1 MPMKNFLLLFTSACI
16 IMPLLLVSCAT
27 NKPTPP
33 PRHAV
38 AVKKNNSPKFI
49 DSVYIKA
56 HNARGT
62 AYAGELHKKPSGVTT
77 INTIKPVSQ
86 QKAATQT
93 TTAEPNFITY
103 INTDKPT
110 ITYNPTK
117 VTSPPVSKKQNAV
130 AVTDVVKDTAKE
142 NEHAAEWNDA
152 LMDETDPLV
161 SKYAAMIAMDPKKI
175 TNYPLYH
182 FVDEWYGTAYK
193 WGGNDLDGIDC
204 SGFSQK
210 LYEDIYGLDLQR
222 TVRQQRKSCDRIKD
236 EEEALQGDLVFFRI
250 RRFRVSH
257 VGVYLANGYF
267 VHASSSHGVVIS
279 NMNDKYWHR
288 RFAGYGR
295 IEKDNAVSESDY
307 TP

>member
-1 MPMKNFLLLFTSACI
+1 MPMRNFLPLFTSACI

-27 NKPTPP
+27 NKHTPP
-33 PRHAV
+33 PHHAV
-38 AVKKNNSPKFI
+38 TAKKSNSPKFI
-49 DSVYIKA
+49 DSVYINA
-56 HNARGT
+56 HNSRGT
-62 AYAGELHKKPSGVTT
+62 ANINELHKKPAGVAS
-77 INTIKPVSQ
+77 INTMKTTNPV
-86 QKAATQT
+86 KAVTPATT
-93 TTAEPNFITY
+93 PEPHFITY
-103 INTDKPT
+103 INQDTQKAA
-110 ITYNPTK
+110 
-117 VTSPPVSKKQNAV
+117 TSLTENKKQNRTTINEA
-130 AVTDVVKDTAKE
+130 VKDTTKE
-142 NEHAAEWNDA
+142 NEHALAEWNDA
-152 LMDETDPLV
+152 LSDETDPLV

-193 WGGNDLDGIDC
+193 WGGSDLDGIDC

-210 LYEDIYGLDLQR
+210 LYEDIYGVDLER

-236 EEEALQGDLVFFRI
+236 EEDAVQGDLVFFRI

-279 NMNDKYWHR
+279 NVNDKYWHR

-295 IEKDNAVSESDY
+295 IEKDNAASESDY

>member
-1 MPMKNFLLLFTSACI
+1 MPMKKLLLFLTSACI

-27 NKPTPP
+27 NKHTTPP
-33 PRHAV
+33 RPSV

-56 HNARGT
+56 HNAGGS
-62 AYAGELHKKPSGVTT
+62 AYASDLHKKPTGVAT
-77 INTIKPVSQ
+77 INTMPDASKP
-86 QKAATQT
+86 KTAAPVVTP
-93 TTAEPNFITY
+93 EPHFITY
-103 INTDKPT
+103 INHDTP
-110 ITYNPTK
+110 
-117 VTSPPVSKKQNAV
+117 AV
-130 AVTDVVKDTAKE
+130 AASSPKKAAIADETANETAKD
-142 NEHAAEWNDA
+142 NEHIPAEWVDA
-152 LMDETDPLV
+152 LVDENDPLI
-161 SKYAAMIAMDPKKI
+161 SKYAAMIAIDPKKI

-182 FVDEWYGTAYK
+182 FVDDWYGTAYK
-193 WGGNDLDGIDC
+193 WGGNDMDGIDC

-222 TVRQQRKSCDRIKD
+222 TVRQQRKSCDRIRD
-236 EEEALQGDLVFFRI
+236 EDEVVQGDLVFFRI

-295 IEKDNAVSESDY
+295 VEKENPASESDY